1 VEICLAVKKEKS
13 GKSTTIKEKRKE
25 EQTVTRRNNLFQYA
39 YSTLNQSN
47 SVTLIFKLAAMRP
60 FLFP

>member
-25 EQTVTRRNNLFQYA
+25 EQTVTRRNNLFKYA
-39 YSTLNQSN
+39 YSTLNQGN
-47 SVTLIFKLAAMRP
+47 LVTLIFKLAAMRP
-60 FLFP
+60 FLFL